1 MNTASRVTV
10 EQIIETRSRIFH
22 STRRGILIF
31 LLVASLL
38 CSAFGIVYFKD
49 LNRRL
54 FIQYEILQNEK
65 AEELIEWGRLLL
77 EKSTW
82 STQSRIQQIAQQQLG
97 MEMPNPKEVIL
108 INVKNNNNVAIVR

>member
-1 MNTASRVTV
+1 MDTVNRV
-10 EQIIETRSRIFH
+10 IIETRNRNFH
-22 STRRGILIF
+22 SNRCRTLIV
-31 LLVASLL
+31 LLVAALL

-54 FIQYEILQNEK
+54 FIQYETLQNEK

-82 STQSRIQQIAQQQLG
+82 STQSRIQQIAQQKLG
-97 MEMPNPKEVIL
+97 MEMPTPKEVVLVNI
-108 INVKNNNNVAIVR
+108 KNNNDVAVVR